1 MRWEEVGGGK
11 VERRKE
17 VGKNTEDQSGQ
28 EVDGG
33 ESKVMEVGNVWRRQ
47 EGSREGRKTFGVGGG
62 GERKRKQMVRED
74 IRWEVGREEVGRWY
88 VPQFAP

>member
-17 VGKNTEDQSGQ
+17 VGKKYRGSKWA

-33 ESKVMEVGNVWRRQ
+33 ESEVMEAGNVWRR
-47 EGSREGRKTFGVGGG
+47 
-62 GERKRKQMVRED
+62 
-74 IRWEVGREEVGRWY
+74 
-88 VPQFAP
+88 